1 MFRALTLALALCLPG
16 LAAAQDC
23 ARLAAEAGAH
33 SGLPE
38 GLLPAISL
46 VEAGRGDGQGGVAPW
61 PWTLNEGGKGMYFDT
76 REEAL
81 AYLKEAVARGVTN
94 IDVGCM
100 QLNWKWH
107 SAGFESPEDMIDP
120 GRNTR
125 YAARFMVELY
135 NRLGSWDVAASA
147 YHSTDRDRG
156 QRYLA
161 KVQAAQQSFRQT
173 PSLLA
178 EGGPE
183 GDPATSTRGTTLL
196 VAIPTQL
203 DGILAHGGTPL
214 FALASAPPAD
224 GFTGETPFDDLDA
237 APDPE
242 AMADGAA
249 EDLRDETATTAAA
262 DRAPPPRPATRQPAE
277 RLPPPDLP
285 MVIAA
290 AAVSLALPENLPPR
304 LRNRWAEVEEMRRI
318 LAETP

>member
-1 MFRALTLALALCLPG
+1 MFRAVTFALTLLLPG

-23 ARLAAEAGAH
+23 ARLAAEAGAQA
-33 SGLPE
+33 GLPD

-46 VEAGRGDGQGGVAPW
+46 VEAGRGDGKGGIAPW

-120 GRNTR
+120 ARNTR

-135 NRLGSWDVAASA
+135 NRLESWDVAASA
-147 YHSTDRDRG
+147 YHSTNPERG
-156 QRYLA
+156 RRYLA
-161 KVQAAQQSFRQT
+161 KVQAAQQSFR
-173 PSLLA
+173 LA
-178 EGGPE
+178 PPTELAGTE
-183 GDPATSTRGTTLL
+183 GDPSGDGAIMPNRTTLL

-203 DGILAHGGTPL
+203 DGILAHAGTPL
-214 FALASAPPAD
+214 FAMASAPPAD
-224 GFTGETPFDDLDA
+224 GFTGETPFDDPA
-237 APDPE
+237 EEGE
-242 AMADGAA
+242 AMAEGAEEDMRGTA
-249 EDLRDETATTAAA
+249 EAAA
-262 DRAPPPRPATRQPAE
+262 DRPPPPRPAAPAAPE

-318 LAETP
+318 LADSP

>member
-1 MFRALTLALALCLPG
+1 MFRALTFALALLLPG

-23 ARLAAEAGAH
+23 ARLAAEAGAEA
-33 SGLPE
+33 GLPD

-46 VEAGRGDGQGGVAPW
+46 VEAGRGDGKGGVAPW

-81 AYLKEAVARGVTN
+81 AYLKEAVDRGVTN

-107 SAGFESPEDMIDP
+107 SAGFETPEDMIDP
-120 GRNTR
+120 ARNTR

-135 NRLGSWDVAASA
+135 NRLESWDVAASA
-147 YHSTDRDRG
+147 YHSTDPDRG
-156 QRYLA
+156 RRYLA
-161 KVQAAQQSFRQT
+161 KVQAAQQSFRFAPTEFASADGTEDGST
-173 PSLLA
+173 PR
-178 EGGPE
+178 
-183 GDPATSTRGTTLL
+183 STGLL

-203 DGILAHGGTPL
+203 DGILAHAGTPL

-224 GFTGETPFDDLDA
+224 GFTGETPFDALPEDQDA
-237 APDPE
+237 IAE
-242 AMADGAA
+242 AGE
-249 EDLRDETATTAAA
+249 EDMRGEGLASI
-262 DRAPPPRPATRQPAE
+262 DRPPPPRPTGETAPQ

-285 MVIAA
+285 MVVAA

-318 LAETP
+318 LAESP